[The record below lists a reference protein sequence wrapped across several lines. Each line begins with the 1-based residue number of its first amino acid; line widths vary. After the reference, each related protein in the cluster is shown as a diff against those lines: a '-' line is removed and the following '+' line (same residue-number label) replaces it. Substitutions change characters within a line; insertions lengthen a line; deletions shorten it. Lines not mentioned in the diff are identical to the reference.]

1 MGETIFAGGNWNAIK
16 TMLGKK
22 TEKPI
27 RITEVGPRDGL
38 QNERGQVSLEAKV
51 DFINALSATGVSEI
65 EVGAL
70 VSPKA
75 VPQMKDTEEVFR
87 QIHRIK
93 GVTYTALVP
102 NEQGLERALAA
113 GVDKIAVFTA
123 ASNTFNQHNIHATI
137 AESITRLEPVVAR
150 AKQTGLQVRGYIS
163 TVVLCPYE
171 GRIAP
176 ETVLMVMRQL
186 KNIGVEEIALGETL
200 GKASPHD
207 LRALLETV
215 CAEWPSAR
223 IALHLHDTY
232 RLAIDNAMMA
242 WEQFGIT
249 HFDGSAG
256 GLGGCP
262 YAPGAPGN
270 VATEDLVRAFKAH
283 NAPIAV
289 DEKKVVEAAELV
301 GNELE
306 QPLSSMFGA
315 SPHSTMM
322 SPSLTEFCGKGS

>member
-1 MGETIFAGGNWNAIK
+1 MMENKQSPVIQ
-16 TMLGKK
+16 
-22 TEKPI
+22 
-27 RITEVGPRDGL
+27 ITEVGPRDGL
-38 QNERGQVSLEAKV
+38 QNERGRVPLETKV
-51 DFINALSATGVSEI
+51 NFINALSATGVSEI
-65 EVGAL
+65 EAGAF

-87 QIHRIK
+87 HIHRTK

-102 NEQGLERALAA
+102 NEQGLDNALAA
-113 GVDKIAVFTA
+113 EVDKIAVFTA
-123 ASNTFNQHNIHATI
+123 ASNTFNQHNIRATI
-137 AESITRLEPVVAR
+137 DESIARLRPVVSR
-150 AKQTGLQVRGYIS
+150 AMQNRLKVRGYIS
-163 TVVLCPYE
+163 TVVMCPYE

-176 ETVLMVMRQL
+176 AAVLSVMRQL
-186 KNIGVEEIALGETL
+186 HDIGVEEIALGETL

-207 LRALLETV
+207 LRELLEIV
-215 CAEWPSAR
+215 CAEWPASR

-232 RLAIDNAMMA
+232 RLAIDSALMA

-283 NAPIAV
+283 NAPIV
-289 DEKKVVEAAELV
+289 VNEKKIVEAAEMIATHLRRS
-301 GNELE
+301 L
-306 QPLSSMFGA
+306 QPTFTSA
-315 SPHSTMM
+315 DHSAIIA
-322 SPSLTEFCGKGS
+322 PSRTECCGKGP

>member
-1 MGETIFAGGNWNAIK
+1 MSEETQSTI
-16 TMLGKK
+16 
-22 TEKPI
+22 I

-38 QNERGQVSLEAKV
+38 QNERTQVSLETKV
-51 DFINALSATGVSEI
+51 NFINALSATGVSEI
-65 EVGAL
+65 EVGAF

-75 VPQMKDTEEVFR
+75 VPQMKDTDEVFR
-87 QIHRIK
+87 QINRSK

-137 AESITRLEPVVAR
+137 AESIARLRPVVSR
-150 AKQTGLQVRGYIS
+150 AKQTGLKVRGYIS
-163 TVVLCPYE
+163 TVVVCPYE

-176 ETVLMVMRQL
+176 EAVMMVMRQL
-186 KNIGVEEIALGETL
+186 QDIGVEEIALGETL

-207 LRALLETV
+207 MRALLETV
-215 CAEWPSAR
+215 CAEWPPAR
-223 IALHLHDTY
+223 LGLHLHDTY
-232 RLAIDNAMMA
+232 RLAIANALMA

-270 VATEDLVRAFKAH
+270 VATEDLVRAFKAQ
-283 NAPIAV
+283 NAHMAV
-289 DEKKVVEAAELV
+289 NEKQVVEAFGMIAKEL
-301 GNELE
+301 GRS
-306 QPLSSMFGA
+306 LSPTFSA
-315 SPHSTMM
+315 SPYSRYDTTGVG
-322 SPSLTEFCGKGS
+322 SSFAEFSGKGS